1 MHLLAAPLTLST
13 SILTPCPRFS
23 CTLYLPLR
31 TQAYIKAK
39 YEHKTFALRLR
50 KPPLIKPAPDPAPDD
65 LLGPVS
71 PRSRGAEGMVEYI
84 VSEKRV
90 VPTILNALLT
100 AVAHWCNSSL
110 C

>member
-1 MHLLAAPLTLST
+1 MPVHARTRRCADTEQQHNSHTVCT
-13 SILTPCPRFS
+13 SHAHFTRHCVH
-23 CTLYLPLR
+23 

-84 VSEKRV
+84 VS
-90 VPTILNALLT
+90 AQ
-100 AVAHWCNSSL
+100 
-110 C
+110 